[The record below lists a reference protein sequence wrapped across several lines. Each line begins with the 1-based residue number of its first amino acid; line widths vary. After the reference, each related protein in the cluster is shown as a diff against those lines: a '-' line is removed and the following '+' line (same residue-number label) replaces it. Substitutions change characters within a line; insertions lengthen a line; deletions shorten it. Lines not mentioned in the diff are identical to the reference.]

1 MVKKKKGEHTMDT
14 SNALATILTRR
25 SIRKFSPR
33 PVNSDLQKTLLRAA
47 FAAPSAEDAQS
58 KRIIVIT
65 DRDMLDA
72 LAGLHPSA
80 GPAREAPLAL
90 LICCDTSATPQTI
103 FWPQDCAAA
112 TQNVMLAARALGLGS
127 LWCGIHPMEDRE
139 QAFMNAFSLPGM
151 VRPFSLVI
159 AGYPLQ
165 DFFDEG
171 RWEPKFVCQ
180 DRWGHPFEPVSL
192 PAD

>member
-1 MVKKKKGEHTMDT
+1 MDT
-14 SNALATILTRR
+14 PDELDTILTRR

-47 FAAPSAEDAQS
+47 FAAPSAEDAQT
-58 KRIIVIT
+58 KRIIVVT
-65 DRDMLDA
+65 DRDTLDS
-72 LAGLHPSA
+72 LAVLHHSA
-80 GPAREAPLAL
+80 GPAREAPLAF
-90 LICCDTSATPQTI
+90 LICCDTSVTPQTI

-127 LWCGIHPMEDRE
+127 LWCGIHPEDTRE
-139 QAFMNAFSLPGM
+139 QAFMAAFDLPGM
-151 VRPFSLVI
+151 VRPVSLVI
-159 AGYPLQ
+159 IGYPLQ
-165 DFFDEG
+165 DFFDEE

-180 DRWGHPFEPVSL
+180 NRSGHPFEPVSL